1 MCTLDSLTLL
11 SQVAGKVH
19 AGEGAAMST
28 ASFGGLNVM
37 LMGDFHQFPPVGNTN
52 AALYSNSPVRNTVI
66 VGKAIYLQFET
77 VINLTQ
83 QWQITD
89 SRWME
94 ILQNARQGECTC
106 EDIEEIQKLVI
117 ANPGYEIPDF
127 KWAPWDDVILV
138 TPQHA
143 VHTAWNRAALHKY
156 CTETGNPL
164 YVFNAEDSVI
174 NTQVPLNMQQK
185 FIVEGR

>member
-77 VINLTQ
+77 VINLT
-83 QWQITD
+83 
-89 SRWME
+89 SNGR
-94 ILQNARQGECTC
+94 LQ
-106 EDIEEIQKLVI
+106 
-117 ANPGYEIPDF
+117 IPDGWKYF
-127 KWAPWDDVILV
+127 KMQDRENALVKILRRFKSWSS
-138 TPQHA
+138 Q
-143 VHTAWNRAALHKY
+143 
-156 CTETGNPL
+156 
-164 YVFNAEDSVI
+164 
-174 NTQVPLNMQQK
+174 TQL
-185 FIVEGR
+185 